1 MIINSEHY
9 NLETKK
15 DEFLNS
21 KPFPHLQLKNFLK
34 NDFFDDFQN
43 TNEETK
49 AKESGINFDTDVE
62 DKKWISKNSEL
73 SSVTKKIIDELSS
86 DSWANNLR
94 NLTGIRDLFCT
105 TVGNTDLANYHEMKP
120 GGLLAPHVDHSSEP
134 KTGYPHVL
142 NIVVYLTKEC
152 DSIWGGGT
160 DLLNSN
166 GSKIITK
173 LPYIPNSAVI
183 FLHTPFSLHCVSRID
198 DNSKFL
204 I

>member
-86 DSWANNLR
+86 D
-94 NLTGIRDLFCT
+94 
-105 TVGNTDLANYHEMKP
+105 P
-120 GGLLAPHVDHSSEP
+120 GQ
-134 KTGYPHVL
+134 
-142 NIVVYLTKEC
+142 
-152 DSIWGGGT
+152 
-160 DLLNSN
+160 
-166 GSKIITK
+166 II
-173 LPYIPNSAVI
+173 
-183 FLHTPFSLHCVSRID
+183 
-198 DNSKFL
+198 
-204 I
+204 